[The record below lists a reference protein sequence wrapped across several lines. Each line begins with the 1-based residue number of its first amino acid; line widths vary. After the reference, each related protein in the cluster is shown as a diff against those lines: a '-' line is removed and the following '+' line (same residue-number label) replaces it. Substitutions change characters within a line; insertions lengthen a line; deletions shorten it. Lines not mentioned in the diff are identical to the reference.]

1 MTQKEP
7 VHSQIKDKMREL
19 DARSTK
25 LKPGQYLFGGRGDV
39 WSGTAHI
46 AGEGSCTLC
55 GKPMLSS
62 NWVAIEGVTEV
73 GCPKCIEINNR

>member
-39 WSGTAHI
+39 WSGLTKSGRI
-46 AGEGSCTLC
+46 K
-55 GKPMLSS
+55 GKSS
-62 NWVAIEGVTEV
+62 TFNM
-73 GCPKCIEINNR
+73 